1 MSSKAELDDLLARV
15 SKLEEL
21 TVRVEALEKLVK
33 EKDGKIKAL
42 ETQINEKMKSV
53 VATNSSFPSESW
65 VNVAAKKNAKKS
77 EAQLDI
83 INTMTIEAN
92 DRNKRESNVV
102 IFCIPLSNRISA
114 EEKIEDDVNKV

>member
-1 MSSKAELDDLLARV
+1 M
-15 SKLEEL
+15 
-21 TVRVEALEKLVK
+21 VK

-42 ETQINEKMKSV
+42 ETQIKEKIKSV
-53 VATNSSFPSESW
+53 VATNFSISNESW

-77 EAQLDI
+77 EAQIDI

-102 IFCIPLSNRISA
+102 IFGIPVSNKASA
-114 EEKIEDDVNKV
+114 DE

>member
-1 MSSKAELDDLLARV
+1 
-15 SKLEEL
+15 
-21 TVRVEALEKLVK
+21 LVK

-42 ETQINEKMKSV
+42 ETQIKEKIKSV
-53 VATNSSFPSESW
+53 VATNFSISNESW

-77 EAQLDI
+77 EAQIDI

-102 IFCIPLSNRISA
+102 IFGIPVSNKASA
-114 EEKIEDDVNKV
+114 DE